1 MEGNEVGEII
11 VAQFLGGQSVGAE
24 VIQ

>member
-1 MEGNEVGEII
+1 MERDEVGEII